1 MCDAYCESH
10 VLSECRSYASIFMMK
25 LRNICNMESFVK
37 SFVVCLVGRPFH
49 WYVRRLCAKCMG
61 GSFMAK
67 TPAFTSLSSLILR
80 MSGGGGQGVLLEVR
94 VSV

>member
-1 MCDAYCESH
+1 M
-10 VLSECRSYASIFMMK
+10 
-25 LRNICNMESFVK
+25 K

-80 MSGGGGQGVLLEVR
+80 MSGGARGVTGGEGVCEE
-94 VSV
+94 